1 LTWLVRAGFFA
12 RGLTYGIIGGLALD
26 LALGAGGGSTTN
38 QQGALRLVASQPLGD
53 VALAAAAVGLLAYA
67 LWKLAQAAFGRG
79 PEGGGGPR
87 WTERVANLTGGLIYL
102 GFFGVAASAIAGGG
116 GNASAQQKAAA
127 AGVLAWPGGPVLVA
141 AAGAILIAVS
151 VSQIREG
158 FTGHFCRQVKTGEMD
173 PRVRRTFLL
182 LGRVGLVSRAVVF
195 ALVGWFLVRTAIDYD
210 PNKAIGVDG
219 ALRALAH
226 EAYGA
231 WLLGLVAAG
240 LIAFA
245 LFSFAEGVYRRL

>member
-1 LTWLVRAGFFA
+1 MRGGFFA
-12 RGLTYGIIGGLALD
+12 RGLIYGIIGGLALD

-53 VALAAAAVGLLAYA
+53 LALAAAAVGLLAYA

-87 WTERVANLTGGLIYL
+87 WSERVANLAGGLTYL
-102 GFFGVAASAIAGGG
+102 GFFVVAAGAISGGEA
-116 GNASAQQKAAA
+116 NASAQQRAAA
-127 AGVLAWPGGPVLVA
+127 ADVLGWPGGPVLVA
-141 AAGAILIAVS
+141 AAGAILVAVS

-173 PRVRRTFLL
+173 PRVLRAFSV
-182 LGRVGLVSRAVVF
+182 LGRVGLVSRALVF
-195 ALVGWFLVRTAIDYD
+195 ALVGWFLVRTAVDCD
-210 PNKAIGVDG
+210 ANKAIGIDG
-219 ALRALAH
+219 ALRAVTR

-231 WLLGLVAAG
+231 WLLGLVAVG